1 MLIPFFY
8 TLWARNTVYRVF
20 KRFTYKFLLV
30 TLLLAFGL
38 SSHGQNHRDSF
49 TEKMDLALSLARK
62 NSEEAI
68 KQAGLALEIAKEARD
83 EWAVAV
89 GVSTMGR
96 ISYLMRDYEV
106 AYVNYSDALN
116 LLRKSDTTDYD
127 NELNILRHLAII
139 NSKYSNYDESISLRL
154 EAQNVAKS
162 YLSKYPK
169 IAEDRGHLG
178 MLNDI
183 SYFLAVEYG
192 KKGAHKTAGDMLMK
206 LWQRAE
212 DKDDIVMHARV
223 LNKLGEIK
231 KKNGE
236 YKEAAEYFGL
246 IVAEREVSKKY
257 KAMAYHNLAET
268 YMVQGNYSKA
278 ESFYLNALDF
288 KKEIADARS
297 TFITYQGLGELA
309 YKKGDMQEAINYW
322 ETGLGIFDKVEGEP
336 ELYSIYNS
344 LQLAYM
350 DVDVEKAKT
359 FNQTHMQL
367 NDFYVRNQTFQREDD
382 AAKREAL
389 SMLIDKQRQK
399 RVDAAQRQQFIREFW
414 PVFLGVALL
423 VIFSIFLGVRYYM
436 ALKANKLLTKSQLKM
451 QEAQAGSNTSETTED

>member
-1 MLIPFFY
+1 MKLIKENPTGASAMARVAWDMAEREEDY
-8 TLWARNTVYRVF
+8 WAMGF
-20 KRFTYKFLLV
+20 
-30 TLLLAFGL
+30 
-38 SSHGQNHRDSF
+38 
-49 TEKMDLALSLARK
+49 
-62 NSEEAI
+62 
-68 KQAGLALEIAKEARD
+68 AKS
-83 EWAVAV
+83 
-89 GVSTMGR
+89 GMGY
-96 ISYLMRDYEV
+96 IGMKVRDYES
-106 AYVNYSDALN
+106 AFVNYIDALELFEN
-116 LLRKSDTTDYD
+116 SDTLDLYNKMD
-127 NELNILRHLAII
+127 VVHNLAII
-139 NSKYSNYDESISLRL
+139 HSKFNNYDESIARYL
-154 EAQNVAKS
+154 EAESLAKE
-162 YLSKYPK
+162 YLNKYP
-169 IAEDRGHLG
+169 GHMKENGRLKY
-178 MLNDI
+178 LVNLP
-183 SYFLAVEYG
+183 YFRAVQYE
-192 KKGAHKTAGDMLMK
+192 KKGAHQTAGKLLMD
-206 LWQRAE
+206 LWKRAE
-212 DKDDIVMHARV
+212 DEGDIVAHARV
-223 LNKLGEIK
+223 LNKLGVIK

-257 KAMAYHNLAET
+257 KAIAYHNLAET

-288 KKEIADARS
+288 KKEIGDARS

-350 DVDVEKAKT
+350 DIDVEKAKT